1 MFQLTPTFYTGK
13 LMAGTEDLYPKVL
26 VLIQTAIS
34 NHLQGPFLPKKLTI
48 ARLLKKFPRFYGI
61 Q

>member
-1 MFQLTPTFYTGK
+1 MFQLTPTFYTGR

-34 NHLQGPFLPKKLTI
+34 NYLQGPFLPKKLTI
-48 ARLLKKFPRFYGI
+48 AR
-61 Q
+61 

>member
-1 MFQLTPTFYTGK
+1 
-13 LMAGTEDLYPKVL
+13 MAGKEDLYPKVL

-34 NHLQGPFLPKKLTI
+34 NYLQGPFLPEKLTT
-48 ARLLKKFPRFYGI
+48 ARLLKKFPKFYGI